1 MNSIRVCIN
10 INNDV
15 IWKLTLLEYTW
26 NVSKRQKI
34 CSIYHQDYI
43 RKGIP
48 PNLNTKRTRCLFMK
62 SHEPIIGQRNQN
74 EYTVRAVLL
83 LRHPFDASFANYKRY
98 VCNKKLVFVQ
108 SLETVSIISA
118 MPASS
123 RQDTTSYKLVL
134 AVSFK
139 R

>member
-1 MNSIRVCIN
+1 
-10 INNDV
+10 
-15 IWKLTLLEYTW
+15 
-26 NVSKRQKI
+26 
-34 CSIYHQDYI
+34 
-43 RKGIP
+43 
-48 PNLNTKRTRCLFMK
+48 MK
-62 SHEPIIGQRNQN
+62 SHEPIVGKRNQN